1 MSKRKQTDEEEEV
14 GSETESGRVQV
25 DFEFFDPN
33 PDIDFVALKRLI
45 GQLFQADADIFRP
58 HLLAELIL
66 SQPLVGTTV
75 KTDGRE
81 SDPYAFLTVLNM
93 HVHKDHPSIKALTE
107 YILSKS
113 EADPSLHQT
122 LQRILSPNASSHLGF
137 VFSERLVNMPVEIV
151 PHMYRMLADEIQ
163 WACDDGEPYHF
174 SHILVLSRTF
184 TLSEEETEAAVAS
197 FQQQKRRKGA
207 QDPSTGGV
215 SSFHHEDHYTQE
227 VSRASPTPSGTWLTS
242 LNCIQK
248 LASHSLDFSLSNA
261 LPREKESFGLEQGG
275 RLILLPADKLPQLI
289 SNLAATFLPSS

>member
-1 MSKRKQTDEEEEV
+1 MSKRKQTDEEEEEL
-14 GSETESGRVQV
+14 GSETEPGRVQV

-45 GQLFQADADIFRP
+45 GQLFQADADILRP

-75 KTDGRE
+75 KTDGKE

-93 HVHKDHPSIKALTE
+93 HIHKDNPSIKALTE

-174 SHILVLSRTF
+174 GHLLLLSRTF
-184 TLSEEETEAAVAS
+184 TLSEEETENQAS

-207 QDPSTGGV
+207 QVSSSTGGV
-215 SSFHHEDHYTQE
+215 FPFHHEDQ
-227 VSRASPTPSGTWLTS
+227 
-242 LNCIQK
+242 CIQE

-261 LPREKESFGLEQGG
+261 LPREKEAFGLEQGG
-275 RLILLPADKLPQLI
+275 RLILLPAEKLSQLI
-289 SNLAATFLPSS
+289 VNLAAAFLQSS

>member
-1 MSKRKQTDEEEEV
+1 MSKRKQTDEEDEV

-174 SHILVLSRTF
+174 SHIL
-184 TLSEEETEAAVAS
+184 EETEAALAS

-207 QDPSTGGV
+207 QDPSPTRGV
-215 SSFHHEDHYTQE
+215 FSFHHEDQYTQE
-227 VSRASPTPSGTWLTS
+227 
-242 LNCIQK
+242 

-275 RLILLPADKLPQLI
+275 RLILLPAEKLPQLI

>member
-93 HVHKDHPSIKALTE
+93 HVHKVLLSVVRFLVHISHSSQDHPSIKALTE

-207 QDPSTGGV
+207 QDPSSTGGV
-215 SSFHHEDHYTQE
+215 FSFHHEDQYTQE
-227 VSRASPTPSGTWLTS
+227 
-242 LNCIQK
+242 

>member
-81 SDPYAFLTVLNM
+81 SDPYAFSLSHISLVSGSPFN
-93 HVHKDHPSIKALTE
+93 KALTE

-207 QDPSTGGV
+207 QDPSSTGGV

-227 VSRASPTPSGTWLTS
+227 
-242 LNCIQK
+242 

>member
-14 GSETESGRVQV
+14 GSETEPGRVQV

-93 HVHKDHPSIKALTE
+93 HIHKDNPSIKALTE

-122 LQRILSPNASSHLGF
+122 LQRILSSNASSHLGF
-137 VFSERLVNMPVEIV
+137 IFSERLVNMPVEIV
-151 PHMYRMLADEIQ
+151 PHMYRMLVDEIQ

-174 SHILVLSRTF
+174 SHLLVISRTF
-184 TLSEEETEAAVAS
+184 TLSEEEAEAAQ

-207 QDPSTGGV
+207 QIAPSAGGAF
-215 SSFHHEDHYTQE
+215 SFHHEDQYIQE
-227 VSRASPTPSGTWLTS
+227 
-242 LNCIQK
+242 

-275 RLILLPADKLPQLI
+275 RLILLPVDKLPQLI
-289 SNLAATFLPSS
+289 PNLAATFLQSS